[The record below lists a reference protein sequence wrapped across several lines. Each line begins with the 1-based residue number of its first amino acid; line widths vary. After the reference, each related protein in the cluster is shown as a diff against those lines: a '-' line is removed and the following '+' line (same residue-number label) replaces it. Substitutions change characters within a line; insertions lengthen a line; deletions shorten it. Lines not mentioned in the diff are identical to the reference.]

1 MLRVGNLDAAISFYQ
16 DKLGHRL
23 LCGAIT
29 RQALRFL
36 KTDAELAGR
45 LDIGPE
51 TDILVRD
58 VDKAYATFLR
68 AGGESVQPPF
78 DIAIGRR
85 ARVRDPFGNELAI
98 LDQSKGR
105 LVTDTDGRVVGV
117 GPR

>member
-23 LCGAIT
+23 LWRSDHAAGF
-29 RQALRFL
+29 ALPE
-36 KTDAELAGR
+36 TDAELVGR

-68 AGGESVQPPF
+68 AGGEFRPA
-78 DIAIGRR
+78 AIRYRDR
-85 ARVRDPFGNELAI
+85 AVRACAIRLGTNSSYWINQNE
-98 LDQSKGR
+98 G
-105 LVTDTDGRVVGV
+105 
-117 GPR
+117 